1 MPHAHASVWARARN
15 PGPVRGPAFSE
26 TQMAPRCPRRPS
38 KQGPCGPAPASR
50 KRQARQSPPAFRQL
64 SPVPTAHVR
73 KLRWMNHTRCYLLA
87 QDPAPN
93 AQTPR
98 VRGGGCGSGRCFLPR
113 PNALGGACRPE
124 GPVSPGSSGLLQ
136 ARCWA
141 GGGRGVGSAG
151 PSPSVLG
158 VCPSGRPRPSIRNG
172 GKVSRVA
179 CMHLGG
185 LAPHHPPLGIE
196 LRGKPLAPAVGGRS
210 EHRVAPTSAATCSLR
225 AGGPVAF

>member
-50 KRQARQSPPAFRQL
+50 KQQARQSPPAFRQL

-141 GGGRGVGSAG
+141 GGGGRVGALALLGRLPLCWACAPPAGHGPRSEMEARRRGWLACTSVAWPLTTLLWALNCGVSPWPPLWEAGVGTVW
-151 PSPSVLG
+151 PPPLQQ
-158 VCPSGRPRPSIRNG
+158 
-172 GKVSRVA
+172 
-179 CMHLGG
+179 
-185 LAPHHPPLGIE
+185 LAP
-196 LRGKPLAPAVGGRS
+196 
-210 EHRVAPTSAATCSLR
+210 
-225 AGGPVAF
+225 